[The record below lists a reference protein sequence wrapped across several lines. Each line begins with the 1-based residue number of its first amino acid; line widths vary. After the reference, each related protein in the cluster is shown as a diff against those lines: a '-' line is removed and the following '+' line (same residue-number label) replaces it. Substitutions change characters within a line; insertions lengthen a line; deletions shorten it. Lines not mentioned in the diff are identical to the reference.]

1 MNKPDLVVISV
12 QIQPFLANLK
22 RRSIRMDVL
31 ATDSAGVKYNIE
43 IQRADKGAGFK
54 RARYHSSMMDANLL
68 KKGKDFNK
76 LPETYVIFITENDVI
91 GDGQP
96 VYHIERYIFESGRV
110 FSDGA
115 HILYVNGAYRGD
127 TPVGKLMHD
136 FFCTDPDDMNYDIL
150 ADRVR
155 YFKEEKEGVAIM
167 CKAMEDIFQEG
178 MEKGIE
184 KGTKKTQKKYV
195 IRMLDAGEPL
205 EKIAKYS
212 GLSLDKV
219 KKLQAK
225 RAL

>member
-1 MNKPDLVVISV
+1 MLTEAEFNGQIHQEDMQRIKNFRLIDDIFFTKCLDGDIKSVQLILRIVMDKPDLVVISV
-12 QIQPFLANLK
+12 QIQPFLANLR
-22 RRSIRMDVL
+22 RRSIRLDVL
-31 ATDSAGVKYNIE
+31 AIDSDGVKYNIE

-96 VYHIERYIFESGRV
+96 VYHIERYIFESGRI
-110 FSDGA
+110 FNDGA

-155 YFKEEKEGVAIM
+155 YFKEEK
-167 CKAMEDIFQEG
+167 
-178 MEKGIE
+178 KG
-184 KGTKKTQKKYV
+184 GRDYV
-195 IRMLDAGEPL
+195 
-205 EKIAKYS
+205 
-212 GLSLDKV
+212 
-219 KKLQAK
+219 
-225 RAL
+225 